1 MDAIDR
7 KIVALLQEDAS
18 LSLAQIA
25 HRVGLS
31 QSPCWKRIQRL
42 EKAGV
47 ILKRVALISPES
59 IGMGLT
65 VFVSIET
72 GDHSSAWLSKF
83 AQTVTAMP
91 EVMEF
96 HRMAGDIDYMLRV
109 AVPDMQAYDA
119 FYKRLI
125 DTMPLKN
132 VTSRF
137 SMERIKSTTAYPLP
151 AETRNPEIGSR
162 SSIALTSIALAEGE
176 RRGDRYAAVR
186 ASGGGQRQGYRRAT
200 ILHPGAFHDRAR
212 PQDRESR
219 QPRARRSR
227 PRNGR
232 PASISPPATG

>member
-1 MDAIDR
+1 MATINQDMDAIDR
-7 KIVALLQEDAS
+7 KIVALLQDDAS

-42 EKAGV
+42 EKAGI
-47 ILKRVALISPES
+47 ILKTVALVNPEA

-72 GDHSSAWLSKF
+72 GDHSTTWLSKF

-125 DTMPLKN
+125 ARVELSD
-132 VTSRF
+132 VTSMF
-137 SMERIKSTTAYPLP
+137 AMEEIKSTTRVPLTYLP
-151 AETRNPEIGSR
+151 
-162 SSIALTSIALAEGE
+162 
-176 RRGDRYAAVR
+176 
-186 ASGGGQRQGYRRAT
+186 
-200 ILHPGAFHDRAR
+200 
-212 PQDRESR
+212 
-219 QPRARRSR
+219 
-227 PRNGR
+227 
-232 PASISPPATG
+232 

>member
-47 ILKRVALISPES
+47 ILRRVALISPES

-72 GDHSSAWLSKF
+72 GDHSSAWIAKF
-83 AQTVTAMP
+83 AQLVTAMP

-109 AVPDMQAYDA
+109 AVTDMQAYDA

-125 DTMPLKN
+125 EAVPLKN
-132 VTSRF
+132 VTTRF
-137 SMERIKSTTAYPLP
+137 AMERVKATTALPLP
-151 AETRNPEIGSR
+151 
-162 SSIALTSIALAEGE
+162 
-176 RRGDRYAAVR
+176 
-186 ASGGGQRQGYRRAT
+186 GGANGVAK
-200 ILHPGAFHDRAR
+200 
-212 PQDRESR
+212 RES
-219 QPRARRSR
+219 PA
-227 PRNGR
+227 RNGR
-232 PASISPPATG
+232 RAGAA

>member
-1 MDAIDR
+1 MSHGQEMDAIDR
-7 KIVALLQEDAS
+7 KIVVLLQDDAS

-42 EKAGV
+42 EKAGI
-47 ILKRVALISPES
+47 ILRRVALISPES
-59 IGMGLT
+59 IGVGLT

-72 GDHSSAWLSKF
+72 GDHSSAWIGKF
-83 AQTVTAMP
+83 AQLVTAMP

-109 AVPDMQAYDA
+109 SVPNMQAYDA

-137 SMERIKSTTAYPLP
+137 AMERIKSTTAYPLP
-151 AETRNPEIGSR
+151 AETK
-162 SSIALTSIALAEGE
+162 A
-176 RRGDRYAAVR
+176 
-186 ASGGGQRQGYRRAT
+186 
-200 ILHPGAFHDRAR
+200 
-212 PQDRESR
+212 
-219 QPRARRSR
+219 PRKR
-227 PRNGR
+227 
-232 PASISPPATG
+232 

>member
-1 MDAIDR
+1 MDAIDK
-7 KIVALLQEDAS
+7 KIVALLQDDAS

-31 QSPCWKRIQRL
+31 QSPCWKRIQKL
-42 EKAGV
+42 EKERV
-47 ILKRVALISPES
+47 ILKRVALLDPEAM
-59 IGMGLT
+59 GVGLT

-72 GDHSSAWLSKF
+72 GDHSTAWLSKF

-109 AVPDMQAYDA
+109 AVSNMAAYDA

-137 SMERIKSTTAYPLP
+137 AMERIKSTTAWPIS
-151 AETRNPEIGSR
+151 AEP
-162 SSIALTSIALAEGE
+162 
-176 RRGDRYAAVR
+176 
-186 ASGGGQRQGYRRAT
+186 RAT
-200 ILHPGAFHDRAR
+200 
-212 PQDRESR
+212 REAKKR
-219 QPRARRSR
+219 
-227 PRNGR
+227 
-232 PASISPPATG
+232 

>member
-72 GDHSSAWLSKF
+72 GDHSSAWLAKF

-137 SMERIKSTTAYPLP
+137 SMERIKSTTAYPLA
-151 AETRNPEIGSR
+151 AETRNPKDGKKK
-162 SSIALTSIALAEGE
+162 G
-176 RRGDRYAAVR
+176 
-186 ASGGGQRQGYRRAT
+186 
-200 ILHPGAFHDRAR
+200 
-212 PQDRESR
+212 
-219 QPRARRSR
+219 
-227 PRNGR
+227 
-232 PASISPPATG
+232 

>member
-72 GDHSSAWLSKF
+72 GDHSSAWLAKF

-109 AVPDMQAYDA
+109 AAPDMQAYDA
-119 FYKRLI
+119 FYKKLI

-137 SMERIKSTTAYPLP
+137 SMERIKSTTAYPLAP
-151 AETRNPEIGSR
+151 DPRNPKDGKKK
-162 SSIALTSIALAEGE
+162 
-176 RRGDRYAAVR
+176 V
-186 ASGGGQRQGYRRAT
+186 
-200 ILHPGAFHDRAR
+200 
-212 PQDRESR
+212 
-219 QPRARRSR
+219 
-227 PRNGR
+227 
-232 PASISPPATG
+232 